1 MENKDLH
8 RTITA
13 NVSPEEAFKAICKVN
28 EWWSKNIEGN
38 TEKLGDVFT
47 YHSRDTWVT
56 FKITECVA
64 GKKIVWHAMD
74 CYLHSFKDKT
84 EWKNTDVIF
93 EIIGNGNS
101 TKINFTHAG
110 LVPEVECYERCVKGW
125 DQYFTGSL
133 LKLLNTG
140 KGQPAEIKFWK
151 NVA

>member
-1 MENKDLH
+1 MKNKDLQ
-8 RTITA
+8 RTISV
-13 NVSPEEAFKAICKVN
+13 NVSREEAFKGICKVN

-64 GKKIVWHAMD
+64 GKKIMWHATD
-74 CYLHSFKDKT
+74 CYLHSFEDKT
-84 EWKNTDVIF
+84 EWKNTDVVF
-93 EIIGNGNS
+93 EIIGTGSS
-101 TKINFTHAG
+101 TKINFIHAG

-125 DQYFTGSL
+125 DQYFTASL
-133 LKLLNTG
+133 LKLLTTG
-140 KGQPAEIKFWK
+140 KGQPAEIKFWE